1 VGPGVDTRLDRGSD
15 SPIGMSF
22 TAFASRF
29 RPVEGEEGCSDL
41 NQVIAGAERSIV
53 AIAGAGFSVQLAL
66 SPSATLVAVPASAL
80 EQIVVGLC
88 SVARST
94 LTLNGRLWI
103 ESRGQDD
110 PNFGPISGVVAVTEA
125 RARVLVRAEP
135 GGGSSPESAAPSA
148 RPAVELPA
156 LEGLLERLGGRL
168 EVLLQPASAP
178 AFVAHLPAWAGTQS
192 AGRIPAALPH
202 EGRVILL
209 VEDEPQVQAV
219 TARIL
224 RAFGYAVVT
233 AHNARTALT
242 HAEQYGPAIA
252 LVITDLLL
260 PGVSGKDLVGR
271 LRTPCERARVLFIS
285 GYSREHLGSLTE
297 GACFLRKPFTA
308 QELLAMVRGLLPEA
322 PH

>member
-1 VGPGVDTRLDRGSD
+1 
-15 SPIGMSF
+15 MNF

-29 RPVEGEEGCSDL
+29 RPAEGEEGCSDL

-53 AIAGAGFSVQLAL
+53 NVAGAGFSVQFAL
-66 SPSATLVAVPASAL
+66 SPSAALVAVPASAL

-94 LTLNGRLWI
+94 LPVNGRLWI
-103 ESRGQDD
+103 ESRGHDD
-110 PNFGPISGVVAVTEA
+110 PSFAPISGVVAVTEA
-125 RARVLVRAEP
+125 RPRVLVRAEP
-135 GGGSSPESAAPSA
+135 GGGGSPESAALSSA
-148 RPAVELPA
+148 RPAAELPA